1 MHNLRVNFD
10 KILEQIAPFAQKMVN
25 QQGNIPRPGVVP
37 KFSDLEV
44 VALSLTAEALSID
57 SENYLFTKLSAC
69 KSDFQ
74 NLISRCQYN
83 QRRKYLSILTNT
95 IRHNMAM
102 KIDGGEDMFVIDS
115 KPLPVCRNA
124 RASRSKMGKKNDLL
138 APNFGYCATQKQ
150 HYYGYKMHLT
160 SGLSGVIRTFEF
172 SPASVA
178 DIHYLQ
184 DVKFEIPN
192 STIIADR
199 AYLSATV
206 QLDLFQSANIRLEV
220 PYRHNQKDFRQAYKP
235 FAKAR
240 KRIETTFS
248 QLNDQFMMIRNY
260 AKNFA
265 GFSTRILAKITA
277 FTILQYLNFSQNI
290 PLSKTKYTLI

>member
-1 MHNLRVNFD
+1 
-10 KILEQIAPFAQKMVN
+10 
-25 QQGNIPRPGVVP
+25 
-37 KFSDLEV
+37 
-44 VALSLTAEALSID
+44 
-57 SENYLFTKLSAC
+57 
-69 KSDFQ
+69 
-74 NLISRCQYN
+74 
-83 QRRKYLSILTNT
+83 
-95 IRHNMAM
+95 
-102 KIDGGEDMFVIDS
+102 IDGGEDLFIIDS

-124 RASRSKMGKKNDLL
+124 RASRSKMGKKNDRL

-150 HYYGYKMHLT
+150 YYYGYKMHLT
-160 SGLSGVIRTFEF
+160 SGLRGVIRTFEF

-206 QLDLFQSANIRLEV
+206 QLDLFQRANIRLEV
-220 PYRHNQKDFRQAYKP
+220 PYRHNQKDFRPVYKP

-248 QLNDQFMMIRNY
+248 QLSDQFMMIRNY

-277 FTILQYLNFSQNI
+277 FTILQYLNFTQDK
-290 PLSKTKYTLI
+290 PLCKTKYALC